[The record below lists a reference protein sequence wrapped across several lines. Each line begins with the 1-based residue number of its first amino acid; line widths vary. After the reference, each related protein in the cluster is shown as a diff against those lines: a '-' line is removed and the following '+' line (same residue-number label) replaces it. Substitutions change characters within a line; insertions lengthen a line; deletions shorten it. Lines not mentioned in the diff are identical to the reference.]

1 MQKKG
6 YVSFVLHA
14 HLPFI
19 HHPESNDYLEES
31 WLYEAISET
40 YIPLLK
46 NFKKLVDEGVNFR
59 ITMSMTPPLLSML
72 DNKLLQQKYIN
83 YLENLIE
90 LSEKE
95 IKRTTFNEKMNNLS
109 KYYYERYSEDLRLFR
124 DEFKCDLISQFKHFQ
139 DIGVLEIITC
149 GATHGYFP
157 ILYVNEKTVRAQIAV
172 GVQTY
177 ERYFGKKP
185 RGIWLPECGYVPE
198 ADKYLREFGVDYAI
212 VESHG
217 VLYANPTPIY
227 GTLAP
232 IVSPQGFTVFGRDM
246 ESSRQVWSSIN
257 GYPGDYNYRDF
268 YRDIGYEADYN
279 YIKPYIAHNGVRVH
293 TGIKYHR
300 ITGDTDNKDIYDIQ
314 WAKDSAERQAGHF
327 LNSRTEQIENASHY
341 MNKPPIVLCPYDAEL
356 YGHWW
361 YEGPYWLYILFK
373 KIYYDE
379 CNFELITPSE
389 YMDKYPEIQ
398 QCQPCR
404 SSWGANGYSEVW
416 LNPSN
421 DYAHKHLHTAGDRM
435 CELAYKFRD
444 SYDTL
449 NNLDNQIKELKKE
462 KKPITSITSSSKYR
476 NTKLQVRALNQAA
489 RELLL
494 AQSSD
499 WLFIITNNTMVDYA
513 HRRIKDHIGRFT
525 RLYNELNSGKIDR
538 KFLSEIEEK
547 DSVFPNIDYRIYL

>member
-19 HHPESNDYLEES
+19 HHPESDDYLEES

-46 NFKKLVDEGVNFR
+46 NFKRLVDEKVDFR

-72 DNKLLQQKYIN
+72 SNKLLQQKYIK
-83 YLENLIE
+83 YLEQLIE

-95 IKRTTFNEKMNNLS
+95 IKRTTFNQKMNNLS
-109 KYYYERYSEDLRLFR
+109 HYYYERYSEDLRLFR
-124 DEFKCDLISQFKHFQ
+124 DVFKCDLISQFKHFQ

-177 ERYFGKKP
+177 ERFFGRKP

-198 ADKYLREFGVDYAI
+198 ADKYLREFGLDYAI

-268 YRDIGYEADYN
+268 YRDIGYEADYD

-300 ITGDTDNKDIYDIQ
+300 ITGDTDNKDIYDIR

-327 LNSRTEQIENASHY
+327 LNSRTEQIENASKY
-341 MNKPPIVLCPYDAEL
+341 MDKPPIVLCPYDAEL

-379 CNFELITPSE
+379 CNFKLITPSE

-398 QCQPCR
+398 ECQPCR

-444 SYDTL
+444 SYDIL
-449 NNLDNQIKELKKE
+449 NNLDNQIKKIKE
-462 KKPITSITSSSKYR
+462 NKEPITKITSTSKYR

-538 KFLSEIEEK
+538 KFLAEIEEK
-547 DSVFPNIDYRIYL
+547 DQVFPDIDYRIYL

>member
-19 HHPESNDYLEES
+19 HHPESDDYLEES

-46 NFKKLVDEGVNFR
+46 NFKRLVDEKVDFR

-72 DNKLLQQKYIN
+72 SNKLLQQKYIK
-83 YLENLIE
+83 YLEQLIE

-95 IKRTTFNEKMNNLS
+95 IKRTTFNQKMNNLS
-109 KYYYERYSEDLRLFR
+109 HYYYERYSEDLRLFR
-124 DEFKCDLISQFKHFQ
+124 DVFKCDLISQFKHFQ

-177 ERYFGKKP
+177 ERFFGRKP

-198 ADKYLREFGVDYAI
+198 ADKYLREFGLDYAI

-268 YRDIGYEADYN
+268 YRDIGYEADYD

-300 ITGDTDNKDIYDIQ
+300 ITGDTDNKDIYDIR

-327 LNSRTEQIENASHY
+327 LNSRTEQIENASKY
-341 MNKPPIVLCPYDAEL
+341 MDKPPIVLCPYDAEL

-373 KIYYDE
+373 KIYYYE
-379 CNFELITPSE
+379 SNFKLITPSE

-398 QCQPCR
+398 ECQPCR

-435 CELAYKFRD
+435 CELAYNFRD
-444 SYDTL
+444 SYDIL
-449 NNLDNQIKELKKE
+449 NNLDNQIKKLKENKE
-462 KKPITSITSSSKYR
+462 PITKITSTSKYR

-538 KFLSEIEEK
+538 KFLTEIEEK
-547 DSVFPNIDYRIYL
+547 DSVFPDIDYRIYL

>member
-40 YIPLLK
+40 YIPLRK
-46 NFKKLVDEGVNFR
+46 NFKKLVNEGVNFR

-83 YLENLIE
+83 YLKNLIE

-217 VLYANPTPIY
+217 VLYANPTPVY

-268 YRDIGYEADYN
+268 YRDIGYEADYD

-435 CELAYKFRD
+435 CELAYKFKD
-444 SYDTL
+444 SYDVL
-449 NNLDNQIKELKKE
+449 NDLDNKIKDLKKE

-476 NTKLQVRALNQAA
+476 NAKLQVRALNQAA

-538 KFLSEIEEK
+538 KFLTEIEEK
-547 DSVFPNIDYRIYL
+547 DCVFPDIDYRIYL